1 MSDHFSIYPVVFFS
15 QGCILVPSSRTKKHV
30 PLQVLVSQGSVEET
44 FMVLCRKDW
53 RYPKDTVLDLVAL
66 RRGRCLR
73 VVGEMWNDMLDGK
86 KSSDGLMDDF
96 VGVRVSDEHHGPLYY
111 VESGCHFRSGPLR
124 LKRCSLRVG
133 RRSSDAKPNG
143 Y

>member
-1 MSDHFSIYPVVFFS
+1 MSDHFSIYPVVFFA
-15 QGCILVPSSRTKKHV
+15 QGCILVPSSRTNDRAF
-30 PLQVLVSQGSVEET
+30 LQVMVSQGSVEET
-44 FMVLCRKDW
+44 FMVLRRKDW
-53 RYPKDTVLDLVAL
+53 RYPKDTILDLVEL

-73 VVGEMWNDMLDGK
+73 VVGDMWNDMLDGK

-96 VGVRVSDEHHGPLYY
+96 VGVRVSDDHLGPVYY
-111 VESGCHFRSGPLR
+111 VESGGRFRSGPLR

-133 RRSSDAKPNG
+133 RRSSDAKVNG